1 MTCSFFFPLCE
12 LFFPL
17 YPLFTQKLD
26 ILVKPNLS
34 TVFLAACVL
43 CFTPKIYCLINPRS
57 QRFTPIFSSMSLT
70 VLVDIMCVCVCV
82 CILGLKFYIWYE
94 ISVQIQVSTC
104 GYPVVLM
111 PFVENTIHSSLNGFS
126 NLIKNHLSIDIWNLF
141 WTLKS
146 VPLIFLSIYMQG
158 SLSLDCCTFVT

>member
-1 MTCSFFFPLCE
+1 MTCSFFFPLRE

-43 CFTPKIYCLINPRS
+43 GFTLKIYCLINPRS
-57 QRFTPIFSSMSLT
+57 QRFTPIFSSMSLI

-82 CILGLKFYIWYE
+82 CVCVCILGLNF
-94 ISVQIQVSTC
+94 
-104 GYPVVLM
+104 
-111 PFVENTIHSSLNGFS
+111 
-126 NLIKNHLSIDIWNLF
+126 
-141 WTLKS
+141 
-146 VPLIFLSIYMQG
+146 IYGMR
-158 SLSLDCCTFVT
+158 